1 MFKNKLKKLGYII
14 TSLSVTTAAFAQT
27 GVPGCGPPVDV
38 PEINGASQAIA
49 AALFV
54 GGALVYYERKR
65 RLSRSESVALSSE
78 T

>member
-14 TSLSVTTAAFAQT
+14 TSLSVTTAAFAQS
-27 GVPGCGPPVDV
+27 GPHCGPPVDV
-38 PEINGASQAIA
+38 PEINAASQAIA

-65 RLSRSESVALSSE
+65 RLNQSE
-78 T
+78 TRA